1 MATETSIS
9 TGICDRPLGAF
20 SLASGRRFSCV
31 EYAVTDR
38 DIQRRLLH
46 YISGK
51 DIFGVESCRAQKK
64 RPIPQL

>member
-9 TGICDRPLGAF
+9 TGICDRPLGAI

-31 EYAVTDR
+31 EYAVTDK
-38 DIQRRLLH
+38 DIQRRVLH

-51 DIFGVESCRAQKK
+51 DIFGVELQSAEEK
-64 RPIPQL
+64 IDTTV